1 MTQITAFLY
10 KAAPILVALVFLQT
24 NGACPG

>member
-1 MTQITAFLY
+1 MTKITAFLY

-24 NGACPG
+24 SGGCPG